1 MKVISGPVAMFQRLF
16 VTHPA
21 AVNESYF
28 QHQQVAMSFALPLFG
43 AALAALVHA
52 LVPGLCQRT
61 ASNIVRDLNKRLEK
75 RC

>member
-21 AVNESYF
+21 SVDETYF

-61 ASNIVRDLNKRLEK
+61 AGNIVRDLNARLEK

>member
-1 MKVISGPVAMFQRLF
+1 MFQRLF

-21 AVNESYF
+21 SVNESYL
-28 QHQQVAMSFALPLFG
+28 QHQQVAMSFAWPLFQ
-43 AALAALVHA
+43 AAGAALVHA
-52 LVPGLCQRT
+52 LIPGLCERT